1 MSAWDYEGR
10 YTREEDDGTESDPSR
25 SVLERWH
32 VLNLMHAPGMTDGFY
47 RILGIIAESC
57 PPGNELWK
65 GRKRLA
71 EDAGQSLSNV
81 KKFYSWAYSQG
92 IMERKEGRRGFS
104 DRVWPM
110 YDAWIDHAA
119 TTVQRM
125 KDPERRAKEADRLEA
140 FALSL
145 GKDGMWA
152 RRFRES
158 MGRAQCNPPRVKSD
172 PGVGH
177 VAVPPLGHNVSPRTG
192 IPNRTFNR
200 KGKQVVE
207 NGPEPEQAP
216 LRTSPSSSLPQ
227 YPKNEKP
234 KSTAREKERAHIL
247 QFFRAEL
254 STGNGVKPLEDYLK
268 WVPPRYGREDIEWA
282 YQEASGFQAGAR

>member
-92 IMERKEGRRGFS
+92 IMERQEGRRGFS
-104 DRVWPM
+104 DRV
-110 YDAWIDHAA
+110 
-119 TTVQRM
+119 TVSYANM
-125 KDPERRAKEADRLEA
+125 GISEDFYIEGHKLTVSEGWTLVT
-140 FALSL
+140 
-145 GKDGMWA
+145 
-152 RRFRES
+152 RELLL
-158 MGRAQCNPPRVKSD
+158 Q
-172 PGVGH
+172 
-177 VAVPPLGHNVSPRTG
+177 G
-192 IPNRTFNR
+192 I
-200 KGKQVVE
+200 
-207 NGPEPEQAP
+207 
-216 LRTSPSSSLPQ
+216 
-227 YPKNEKP
+227 
-234 KSTAREKERAHIL
+234 
-247 QFFRAEL
+247 
-254 STGNGVKPLEDYLK
+254 
-268 WVPPRYGREDIEWA
+268 
-282 YQEASGFQAGAR
+282 